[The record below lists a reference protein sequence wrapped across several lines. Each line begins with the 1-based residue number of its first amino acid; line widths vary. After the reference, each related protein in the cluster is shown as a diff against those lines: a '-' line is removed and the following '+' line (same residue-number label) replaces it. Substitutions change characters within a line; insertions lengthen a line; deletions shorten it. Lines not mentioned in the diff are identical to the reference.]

1 MEPWQHYLDV
11 WRRRAARIPDDAFGR
26 AELLAEAAHDAY
38 EATTNHLTGQGWD
51 EETALT
57 VTRAFGQT
65 VKEWIT
71 ADDGS
76 WEALETELSRKY
88 AGLTNHRPGS

>member
-1 MEPWQHYLDV
+1 MEPWQHYLNEL
-11 WRRRAARIPDDAFGR
+11 RRRAGRIPDHAFGR

-51 EETALT
+51 EESALT

-71 ADDGS
+71 DDDGS
-76 WEALETELSRKY
+76 WETLETELSRKY
-88 AGLTNHRPGS
+88 AVLTDHAPGS